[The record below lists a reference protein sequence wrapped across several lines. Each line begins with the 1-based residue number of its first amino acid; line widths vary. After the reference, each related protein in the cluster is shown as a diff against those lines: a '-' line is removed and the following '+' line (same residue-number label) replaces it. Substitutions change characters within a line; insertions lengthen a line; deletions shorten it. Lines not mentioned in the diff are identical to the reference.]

1 MYVEPGVYNV
11 SGRCRTSGSDLDVQV
26 WLPASL
32 YRFVMRLVPTGRI
45 AFGEQFELFVNNSDD
60 PDRIA
65 VAALHNSR
73 LQRGWDNA
81 TFAAYSNAKAGIA
94 HLNGKVRKAA
104 KATLVEQFGLNSVAY
119 FYAL

>member
-1 MYVEPGVYNV
+1 MYVNPGVYNV

-26 WLPASL
+26 WLPASV
-32 YRFVMRLVPTGRI
+32 YQFAMRLVPTGRI
-45 AFGEQFELFVNNSDD
+45 AFGEQFELFVNNSDN

-94 HLNGKVRKAA
+94 HLNGKARKVA
-104 KATLVEQFGLNSVAY
+104 KATLAEQFGLNSMVY
-119 FYAL
+119 TYAL